1 MRDTIYTIPINDV
14 FEPKTGC
21 PICLMRDMLEQ
32 RSVEYVMGAAMM
44 EPDVR
49 IETNRV
55 GFCECHFGMLSKEQN
70 RLSLALILETHLDE
84 VMEKTL
90 GHVGKKNYTYVK
102 DTCYICNRIDESMD
116 KMLDTVIKLYG
127 EDDSFRKEFDAQ
139 PFFCLTHYESLCQK
153 AQAKLNKKSA
163 KTFTDGIT
171 KVTMDYLKKLREN
184 VHSFATMFDYRNS
197 GVNEN
202 DEEVKASLDKA
213 IEFLTSRTKEVEK
226 K

>member
-1 MRDTIYTIPINDV
+1 MKDTIYTIPITDV

-49 IETNRV
+49 IETNKV
-55 GFCECHFGMLSKEQN
+55 GFCECHFGMLAKEQK

-84 VMEKTL
+84 IMEKTL
-90 GHVGKKNYTYVK
+90 GQVTKKHYTYTK
-102 DTCYICNRIDESMD
+102 DKCYVCNRIDESMD
-116 KMLDTVIKLYG
+116 KMLDTIIKLYG
-127 EDDSFRKEFDAQ
+127 EDSSFKALFDAQ
-139 PFFCLTHYESLCQK
+139 PFFCLTHYELLCQK
-153 AQAKLNKKSA
+153 AQEKLNKKHA
-163 KTFTDGIT
+163 KSFIDGIT
-171 KVTMDYLKKLREN
+171 KVTMDYLKNLRED

-202 DEEVKASLDKA
+202 DENVTASLDKA
-213 IEFLTSRTKEVEK
+213 ITFLTSREIK
-226 K
+226 